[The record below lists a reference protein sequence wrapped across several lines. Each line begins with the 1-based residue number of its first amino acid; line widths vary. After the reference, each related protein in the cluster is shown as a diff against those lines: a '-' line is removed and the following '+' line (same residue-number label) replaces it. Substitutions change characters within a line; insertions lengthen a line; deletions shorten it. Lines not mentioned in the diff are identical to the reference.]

1 MEKINFT
8 EEELKILHS
17 ILTKE
22 KSVIKRMSNGT
33 LLGKEALDN
42 YYNDLNSMQLKIED
56 ANAQLKVEK
65 VKKEKIKILIV
76 TNDIF
81 KQTKL
86 KSRHFTEEICKY
98 VEDLEHHIKLKV
110 KYDNNFNRINIA
122 VENDDKIEEII
133 IKVIGPHQ
141 TCDGISADAVF
152 IDYKSF
158 FNKSLIYNE
167 AILKRINEI
176 KKEMKYR
183 IINSKYYEKELPKL
197 VKTIL
202 ELTL

>member
-17 ILTKE
+17 ILIKE
-22 KSVIKRMSNGT
+22 KSVIKRMSDGT

-42 YYNDLNSMQLKIED
+42 YHKDLNSIQLKIED
-56 ANAQLKVEK
+56 ADAKLKVEK

-76 TNDIF
+76 TNAVT
-81 KQTKL
+81 QVKL
-86 KSRHFTEEICKY
+86 KSRRSFDEICKY
-98 VEDLEHHIKLKV
+98 IEYLEPQIKLKV
-110 KYDNNFNRINIA
+110 KYNGSFNMININ
-122 VENDDKIEEII
+122 VENDDKIEEIV
-133 IKVIGPHQ
+133 IKFIGSQQ
-141 TCDGISADAVF
+141 TCDGIRADAVF

-158 FNKSLIYNE
+158 FDKSLIYNE
-167 AILKRINEI
+167 EILKQINEI

-197 VKTIL
+197 VKTLL
-202 ELTL
+202 ELAL

>member
-1 MEKINFT
+1 MEKINFS

-17 ILTKE
+17 ILIKE
-22 KSVIKRMSNGT
+22 KSVIKRMSNET
-33 LLGKEALDN
+33 FLGKEALDN
-42 YYNDLNSMQLKIED
+42 YYKDLNSIQLKIEEAD
-56 ANAQLKVEK
+56 TQLKVEK

-81 KQTKL
+81 KLSRL
-86 KSRHFTEEICKY
+86 KSRHFTEENCKY
-98 VEDLEHHIKLKV
+98 IKDLEHHIKLKV
-110 KYDNNFNRINIA
+110 KYDNRFNIININ
-122 VENDDKIEEII
+122 VENDDKIEEIV
-133 IKVIGPHQ
+133 IKFIEPQQ
-141 TCDGISADAVF
+141 TCDGIKADAVF

-167 AILKRINEI
+167 EILKQINEI

-202 ELTL
+202 ELAL

>member
-8 EEELKILHS
+8 EEEFKILHS

-42 YYNDLNSMQLKIED
+42 YYKDLNSIQLKIED
-56 ANAQLKVEK
+56 ADAKLKVEK

-76 TNDIF
+76 TNTTTQV
-81 KQTKL
+81 KM
-86 KSRHFTEEICKY
+86 KSRQSFDEICKY
-98 VEDLEHHIKLKV
+98 IEYLEPQIKLKV
-110 KYDNNFNRINIA
+110 KYNDSFNVMKIN
-122 VENDDKIEEII
+122 VENDDKIEEIVIKI
-133 IKVIGPHQ
+133 IVAQQ
-141 TCDGISADAVF
+141 TCDGIKADAVF

-158 FNKSLIYNE
+158 FNNSLIYNE
-167 AILKRINEI
+167 EILKQINEI

-202 ELTL
+202 ELAF

>member
-22 KSVIKRMSNGT
+22 KSGIKRISDGT
-33 LLGKEALDN
+33 IFGKEALDN
-42 YYNDLNSMQLKIED
+42 YYKDLNSMQLKIEEAD
-56 ANAQLKVEK
+56 AKLKVEK

-76 TNDIF
+76 TNAVT
-81 KQTKL
+81 QVKL
-86 KSRHFTEEICKY
+86 KSRQSFDEICKY
-98 VEDLEHHIKLKV
+98 IEYLEPQIKLNV
-110 KYDNNFNRINIA
+110 KYNGSFNMININ
-122 VENDDKIEEII
+122 VENDNKIEEIV
-133 IKVIGPHQ
+133 IKFIGAQQ

-167 AILKRINEI
+167 TILKQINEI

-197 VKTIL
+197 VKTLL
-202 ELTL
+202 ELAL

>member
-17 ILTKE
+17 ILAKE

-33 LLGKEALDN
+33 LFGKEALDN
-42 YYNDLNSMQLKIED
+42 YYKDLNSIQLKIEEAD
-56 ANAQLKVEK
+56 TQLKIEK

-76 TNDIF
+76 TNTTT
-81 KQTKL
+81 QVKL
-86 KSRHFTEEICKY
+86 KSRQSFDEICKY
-98 VEDLEHHIKLKV
+98 IQYLEPQIKLKV
-110 KYDNNFNRINIA
+110 KYNDSFNTININ
-122 VENDDKIEEII
+122 VENDNKIEEIVIKI
-133 IKVIGPHQ
+133 IGAQQ
-141 TCDGISADAVF
+141 TCDGIKADAVF

-158 FNKSLIYNE
+158 FNKSLICNE
-167 AILKRINEI
+167 EILKQINEI

-202 ELTL
+202 ELAF

>member
-8 EEELKILHS
+8 EEEFKILHS

-22 KSVIKRMSNGT
+22 KSVIKRISNGT
-33 LLGKEALDN
+33 ILGEEALDN
-42 YYNDLNSMQLKIED
+42 YYKDLNSIQLKIEEAD
-56 ANAQLKVEK
+56 AQLKIEK

-76 TNDIF
+76 TNTAT
-81 KQTKL
+81 QVKL
-86 KSRHFTEEICKY
+86 KSRQSFDEICKY
-98 VEDLEHHIKLKV
+98 IQYLEPQIKLKV
-110 KYDNNFNRINIA
+110 KYNGSFNTININ
-122 VENDDKIEEII
+122 VENDSKIEEIVIKI
-133 IKVIGPHQ
+133 IGAQQ
-141 TCDGISADAVF
+141 TCDGIKADAVF

-167 AILKRINEI
+167 EILKQINEI

-202 ELTL
+202 ELAF